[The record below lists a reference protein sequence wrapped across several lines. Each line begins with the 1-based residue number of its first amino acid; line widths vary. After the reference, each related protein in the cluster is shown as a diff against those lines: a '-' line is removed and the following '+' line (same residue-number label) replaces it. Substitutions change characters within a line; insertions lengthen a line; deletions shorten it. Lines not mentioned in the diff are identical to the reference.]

1 MYAGNS
7 SVPDELSQAG
17 LIETEAQ
24 PLLRPYSDV
33 AICVSKEIMS
43 LD

>member
-1 MYAGNS
+1 MYAGRS
-7 SVPDELSQAG
+7 SVPDESSQAG

-33 AICVSKEIMS
+33 VICVFKEIMR
-43 LD
+43 LN